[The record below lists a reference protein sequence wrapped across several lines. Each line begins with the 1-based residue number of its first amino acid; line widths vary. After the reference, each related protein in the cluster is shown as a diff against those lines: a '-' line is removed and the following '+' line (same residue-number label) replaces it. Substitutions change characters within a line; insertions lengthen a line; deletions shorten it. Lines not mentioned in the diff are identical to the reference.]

1 MLRARAVGGAIVV
14 TVVAIPT
21 ILGGWP
27 FLALIAL
34 MAALGTWE
42 FSKLLQQGGYQPLT
56 RLAIGF
62 SLLFIVQ
69 ARWPE
74 LLPLSLLLTAVVL
87 GSLLVS
93 LWHKSAQPASDW
105 ALTLAGVLYLGFL
118 LGHFV
123 RLRNLADGLAWVA
136 FAVLVVWAADVSA
149 YFGGRAF
156 GRHPWWPRHSP
167 KKTWEGYLAGV
178 LAATAAGAL
187 AGHFLVGIFWLEGMA
202 LGLLAGAL
210 APLGDLAE
218 SMIKRQVGAK
228 DSGSLIPGH
237 GGVLDRIDT
246 MLVTIPL
253 VYYWASQLP
262 RWPV

>member
-1 MLRARAVGGAIVV
+1 MLRTRAIGAAIVV
-14 TVVAIPT
+14 VVVAVPT

-27 FLALIAL
+27 FLALVAL
-34 MAALGTWE
+34 IAALGAWE
-42 FSKLLQQGGYQPLT
+42 WSKLLRQGGYQPLT
-56 RLAIGF
+56 WLAIGL
-62 SLLFIVQ
+62 SLLFIAQ

-74 LLPLSLLLTAVVL
+74 LLPLSLLLTVAVL
-87 GSLLVS
+87 GSLLLS
-93 LWHKSAQPASDW
+93 LWHRSPQPASDW
-105 ALTLAGVLYLGFL
+105 ALTLVGVLYLGFL

-123 RLRNLADGLAWVA
+123 RLRSLPDGLAWMV

-167 KKTWEGYLAGV
+167 KKTWEGYLAGI
-178 LAATAAGAL
+178 LAATLAGAL

-202 LGLLAGAL
+202 LGLLAGVV

-228 DSGSLIPGH
+228 DSGALIPGH

-246 MLVTIPL
+246 MLVTMPL
-253 VYYWASQLP
+253 VFYWATLLP
-262 RWPV
+262 RWPL